1 MTSNINFVAID
12 LGASSGRLVTGGW
25 NGRRFSLEELHRFE
39 NQGIEE
45 AGHLHWDVSRL
56 WAEIK
61 CGLTKY
67 SARYGDSPAGISVD
81 TWGVDYALLD
91 ASGTL
96 LGNPYHY
103 RDGRTDGI
111 PDRLFAQVPQR
122 EIFCQT
128 GIQTL
133 QFNTLFQLYSMVLAG
148 DRCLDAAG
156 TLLMMPDL
164 FHYWLSGEK
173 SAEYTDATTTQM
185 LRCRERDW
193 ARELLARLGI
203 PDRILP
209 AVIDAGTVL
218 APIRS
223 QVLKEYGLTDSFP
236 VIAGATHDT
245 ASAVAAVPNL
255 DADSAYISS
264 GTWALMGVEV
274 DQPVTSERAFSL
286 NFTNEGSAGGK
297 LMLLRN
303 ITGLWLLQECVG
315 QWRREGKNYSWDE
328 VVQLASQAR
337 PFASLVDPDAGDFL
351 RGGDMP
357 TRIRAYCRRNGQP
370 EPPDHGAV
378 ARCCLE
384 SLSLKCRWVLD
395 ALESLARRTYQTIRI
410 VGGGSQN
417 RLLCQFTADAC
428 ARMVVA
434 GPVEASALGNV
445 MIQAVATGHLDSI
458 AAGRTAIAAEADL
471 AWYQPSHTE
480 AWDCAY
486 QKFTGLDTIRVL

>member
-1 MTSNINFVAID
+1 MPSTVNFVAVD
-12 LGASSGRLVTGGW
+12 LGASSGRLVTGSW
-25 NGRRFSLEELHRFE
+25 NGQRLGLEELHRFE
-39 NQGIEE
+39 NQGIEA
-45 AGHLHWDVSRL
+45 AGHLHWDVARL
-56 WAEIK
+56 WAEIT
-61 CGLTKY
+61 CGLAKY
-67 SARYGDSPAGISVD
+67 AARYGGSPAGISVD

-91 ASGTL
+91 SSGAL

-103 RDGRTDGI
+103 RDCRTDGI
-111 PDRLFAQVPQR
+111 PERLFAQVPQR
-122 EIFCQT
+122 EIFRQT

-133 QFNTLFQLYSMVLAG
+133 QFNTLFQLYSMVLAA
-148 DRCLDAAG
+148 DPQLEAAG

-173 SAEYTDATTTQM
+173 SAEYTEAATTQM
-185 LRCRERDW
+185 LLCRERDW
-193 ARELLARLGI
+193 HRELLARLGI

-209 AVIDAGTVL
+209 PVIPAGTVL
-218 APIRS
+218 GAIRS
-223 QVLKEYGLTDSFP
+223 QVLQECGLADSFP

-255 DADSAYISS
+255 DEDSAYISS

-286 NFTNEGSAGGK
+286 NFTNVGGAGGK

-303 ITGLWLLQECVG
+303 ITGLWLLQECVA
-315 QWRREGKNYSWDE
+315 QWRSEGKKYSWDE
-328 VVQLASQAR
+328 VVHLASRA
-337 PFASLVDPDAGDFL
+337 PAFVSLVDPDAGDFL

-357 TRIRAYCRRNGQP
+357 ARIRAYCRRNGRP
-370 EPPDHGAV
+370 EPQDHGAV

-395 ALESLARRTYQTIRI
+395 ALESLTGRTYKTIRI

-428 ARMVVA
+428 GRTVVA

-445 MIQAVATGHLDSI
+445 MIQAVAAGHLDSI
-458 AAGRTAIAAEADL
+458 AAGRAAIAADADL
-471 AWYQPSHTE
+471 AHYEPARTE
-480 AWDCAY
+480 AWNCAY